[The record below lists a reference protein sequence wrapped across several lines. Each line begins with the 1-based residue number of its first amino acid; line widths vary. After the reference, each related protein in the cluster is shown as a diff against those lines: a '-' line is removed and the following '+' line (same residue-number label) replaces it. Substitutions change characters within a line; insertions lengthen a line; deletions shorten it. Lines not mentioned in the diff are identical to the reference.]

1 MTVATKPAKS
11 TLSAGA
17 MERLIDRAERDS
29 LRRDFEMLRERS
41 RVPQTPQTAKV
52 VRKAP
57 K

>member
-29 LRRDFEMLRERS
+29 LRRDFEMLRERH
-41 RVPQTPQTAKV
+41 RLPKTP
-52 VRKAP
+52 KASKMVKKTP
-57 K
+57 R